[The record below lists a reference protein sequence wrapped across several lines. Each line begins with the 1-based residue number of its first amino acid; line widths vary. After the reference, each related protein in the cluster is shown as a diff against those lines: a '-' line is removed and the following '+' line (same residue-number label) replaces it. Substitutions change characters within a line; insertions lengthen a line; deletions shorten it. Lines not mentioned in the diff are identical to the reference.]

1 MAKTDWYVLTDFK
14 GGLYLSLDE
23 EMIPR
28 NATVSAQNVR
38 IADGTLRTAAGYQKY
53 IGAPVPDTAG
63 NPAAIGSL
71 MKFYRNEGNTR
82 YLLAA
87 AGGRVLYWDPSGGV
101 GGNWTAIGSGFST
114 DIFDFLNYQN
124 ENMEMV
130 IIGNGLEATQKW
142 TGPAPGGTSLDALG
156 GTPPKMKSLAL
167 HYERLWCIGDSSNPN
182 RATYS
187 GKMNPENW
195 DESDEDKA
203 GHVDVLTWDGGVLL
217 GLSNIFDD
225 VVLYKTHNMF
235 RVIGTY
241 PGEYELRQVFSTR
254 SAIAE
259 RSIVSEGTL
268 AFHLCHD
275 GIYVY
280 DGTQAQLLGG
290 ERIKEYFKSLN
301 QAALPGACAE
311 IYNDKLYMAVPE
323 GASPVNNAVIEYD
336 ILNDSFMI
344 RRGMEITQFLEYD
357 DKLLFS
363 ASNGYVYVFDEGASQ
378 DGRDI
383 EAVYETPWEDLG
395 RRDLVKTIQEFYAVA
410 EGIGRVSITL
420 ITDTM
425 NRRYLMDL
433 PRQAEVVRL
442 PVFAEGRLFKLR
454 FENVAGGTFMLARP
468 QLKYEVR

>member
-28 NATVSAQNVR
+28 NATPFAQNVR

-53 IGAPVPDTAG
+53 IEAPVPDPSG

-87 AGGRVLYWDPSGGV
+87 AGGRVLYWDPSGGA
-101 GGNWTAIGSGFST
+101 GGNWTVIGSGFST
-114 DIFDFLNYQN
+114 DTFDFLNYQN
-124 ENMEMV
+124 ENTEMV
-130 IIGNGLEATQKW
+130 IIGNGQEETQKW
-142 TGPAPGGTSLDALG
+142 TGPAPGGTALEALG
-156 GTPPKMKSLAL
+156 GNPPKMKSMAL
-167 HYERLWCIGDSSNPN
+167 HYERLWGIGDSANPN

-187 GKMNPENW
+187 GKMNPEDW
-195 DESDEDKA
+195 DKSDEDKA
-203 GHVDVLTWDGGVLL
+203 GDIDVMTWDGGVLL

-290 ERIKEYFKSLN
+290 ERIKGYFKTLN
-301 QAALPGACAE
+301 QAVLPGACAGV
-311 IYNDKLYMAVPE
+311 YNDTLYMAVPE
-323 GASPVNNAVIEYD
+323 GTSPVNNAVIEYD

-357 DKLLFS
+357 DKLLFC
-363 ASNGYVYVFDEGASQ
+363 APNGYIYVFDEGVSQ

-383 EAVYETPWEDLG
+383 KAVYETPWEDLG
-395 RRDLVKTIQEFYAVA
+395 RRDLVKTVQEFYAVA
-410 EGIGRVSITL
+410 EGTGRVLITL

-425 NRRYLMDL
+425 SRRYIMNL
-433 PRQAEVVRL
+433 PRKAEVVRL
-442 PVFAEGRLFKLR
+442 PVFAEGRRFKLR
-454 FENVAGGTFMLARP
+454 FENVTGGTFMLARP